1 MREYMRLFKYVK
13 PYVTYLVLG
22 LLSMF
27 LATIFSIISL
37 WTLVPIMDKVLMG
50 KELVDSTSLNFPF
63 KHILHSF
70 LDYLNTVDRIN
81 LLYGAII
88 FIFISLLIKGVFT
101 FAQKVL
107 MEKMGQGV
115 VRDIR
120 EDVYAHIHDLS
131 VGYFSES
138 RTGEIM
144 SRITYDA
151 SLLREGLS
159 GRVAESIFEGMQLF
173 LCLFLI
179 FIIDWKLSLMV
190 LLISPA
196 IIGPVS
202 VIGRKIKK
210 LASSSQ
216 DRVADISSIMQET
229 LTGIRI
235 VKAFNMKKYE
245 KERFGVENQKF
256 YRLMIK
262 AVKREAFVSPIVEL
276 VGIVVLAGISIYG
289 FKQVVAGAMT
299 AGWLFYFYGLVV
311 SCLKPAKTL
320 AKTNVDIQRA
330 AAAASKLFEI
340 LDKEP
345 DIKDEDNAVE
355 LSGFRNNI
363 EFRDVSFKYGG
374 CDENVLNDVSI
385 KVETGKILAIVGPSG
400 AGKSTM
406 VNLIPR
412 FYDPVAGA
420 VLIDGKD
427 IRRFKLESLR
437 QKIGIVTQDTILFN
451 DTIANNISY
460 GNRELGLEDIADA
473 AKKANADSFIKSF
486 QKGYDTVIGERGV
499 KLSGGEKQRI
509 TIARALLKNPPIL
522 ILDEATSSLDT
533 ESEKLVQDAL
543 NVLMKGRTVFVIAH
557 RLSTVKNADSIIVLE
572 RGKVVQHG
580 THSAL
585 LNDEKGLYK
594 KLYNLQFNL

>member
-13 PYVTYLVLG
+13 PYTAYLVLG

-50 KELVDSTSLNFPF
+50 KELVDSTSLSFPF

-70 LDYLNTVDRIN
+70 LDYLNTIDRIN

-120 EDVYAHIHDLS
+120 GAVYAHIHDLS

-245 KERFGVENQKF
+245 QERFSVENQKF

-289 FKQVVAGAMT
+289 FKQVVAGTMT

-345 DIKDEDNAVE
+345 DIKDEDNADE
-355 LSGFRNNI
+355 LSGFRNSI
-363 EFRDVSFKYGG
+363 EFRNVSFKYGG
-374 CDENVLNDVSI
+374 CNENVLNGISV
-385 KVETGKILAIVGPSG
+385 KVETGKVLAIVGPSG

-412 FYDPVAGA
+412 FYDPAAGA

-460 GNRELGLEDIADA
+460 GNRELGLEDIEGA
-473 AKKANADSFIKSF
+473 AKKANADYFIKSF

-533 ESEKLVQDAL
+533 ESEKFVQDAL

-580 THSAL
+580 THGEL

>member
-1 MREYMRLFKYVK
+1 MKEYLRLLKYAK
-13 PYVTYLVLG
+13 PYIAYLIMG

-27 LATIFSIISL
+27 FATIFSVISL
-37 WTLVPIMDKVLMG
+37 WTLVPVMDKVLMG
-50 KELVDSTSLNFPF
+50 KELVDTTSLNFPF
-63 KHILHSF
+63 KSYLNSF
-70 LDYLNTVDRIN
+70 LGYLNTIDRIN
-81 LLYGAII
+81 LLYGAIV
-88 FIFISLLIKGVFT
+88 FIFISLFIKGVFT

-120 EDVYAHIHDLS
+120 KDVYAHIHDLS

-159 GRVAESIFEGMQLF
+159 GRVAESIFEGMQLI
-173 LCLFLI
+173 LCMFLI

-190 LLISPA
+190 LLVSPA

-202 VIGRKIKK
+202 VIGKKIKK
-210 LASSSQ
+210 LALNSQ
-216 DRVADISSIMQET
+216 DRVADISAIMQET
-229 LTGIRI
+229 LTGIKI
-235 VKAFNMKKYE
+235 VKAFNMKEYE
-245 KERFGVENQKF
+245 KERFGAENQKF

-262 AVKREAFVSPIVEL
+262 AIKREAFVSPLVEI
-276 VGIVVLAGISIYG
+276 VGIVVLAGISVYG
-289 FKQVVAGAMT
+289 FKQVVAGNMT
-299 AGWLFYFYGLVV
+299 AGWLFYFYGLAA

-330 AAAASKLFEI
+330 AAAASKLFDI

-345 DIKDEDNAVE
+345 EIKDADDAVE
-355 LSGFRNNI
+355 LSGFANNI
-363 EFRDVSFKYGG
+363 EFRNISFKYSG
-374 CDENVLNDVSI
+374 CRQDILQNISV
-385 KVETGKILAIVGPSG
+385 KVEIGKVLAIVGPSG

-412 FYDPVAGA
+412 FYDPAAGA
-420 VLIDGKD
+420 VLIDGQD

-451 DTIANNISY
+451 DTVANNISY
-460 GNRELGLEDIADA
+460 GDRNLEVGKIVGA
-473 AKKANADSFIKSF
+473 AKRANADSFIRTLP
-486 QKGYDTVIGERGV
+486 KGYDTVIGERGA
-499 KLSGGEKQRI
+499 KLSGGEKQRM

-533 ESEKLVQDAL
+533 ESERLVQDAL

-572 RGKVVQHG
+572 NGMVVQHG
-580 THSAL
+580 THSEL